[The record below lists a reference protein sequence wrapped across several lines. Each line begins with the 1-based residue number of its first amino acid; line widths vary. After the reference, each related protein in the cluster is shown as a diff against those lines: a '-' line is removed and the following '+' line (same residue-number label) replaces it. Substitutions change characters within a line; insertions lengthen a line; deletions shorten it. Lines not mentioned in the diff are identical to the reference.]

1 MQSKRAYQATV
12 APETKFV
19 DTGFTYTAQTATPTF
34 TLMNPLV
41 QGTTNGTRIGNKV
54 QCRGLE
60 VRAAV
65 GLPAAPDN
73 NTTMRV
79 GIVVDFQS
87 NGVVPTVGEI
97 WNNGAAAPNVFASRN
112 LNYIERFKIL
122 KDNLVSLSLAGP
134 GVQNLIWHL
143 PADVVT
149 KYIGNTGGVAD
160 IETGAIY
167 FYSFSDEAVG
177 PTNPLLA
184 VTARYKFID
193 P

>member
-1 MQSKRAYQATV
+1 MSKRFWAELNDVPVVTPFSQMSSQGGSKKGLKRARKSYKSIVPRFTGMQSKRAYQATV

-112 LNYIERFKIL
+112 LNYIE
-122 KDNLVSLSLAGP
+122 
-134 GVQNLIWHL
+134 
-143 PADVVT
+143 
-149 KYIGNTGGVAD
+149 
-160 IETGAIY
+160 
-167 FYSFSDEAVG
+167 
-177 PTNPLLA
+177 
-184 VTARYKFID
+184 
-193 P
+193 